1 MPLRKK
7 FAKCVVDN
15 FSCKHHTNI
24 IIIQLANGGS
34 PQQGAAPFLILPVR
48 QETPD
53 MNTVRMPFKRET
65 DDKTFPQNVLVLDT
79 TFL

>member
-1 MPLRKK
+1 MQVISFQLLLQ
-7 FAKCVVDN
+7 A
-15 FSCKHHTNI
+15 SHKHNYHS
-24 IIIQLANGGS
+24 LANGGS
-34 PQQGAAPFLILPVR
+34 PQQGAAPFLMLPVR

-53 MNTVRMPFKRET
+53 MNTVRRPFKRET